1 MRMQSI
7 RARRR
12 PLYFWEVGGMLGVI
26 CEIALVA
33 VVIFAPPDWQL
44 GNGFAIAAVCAT
56 PIVLAYMVKEI
67 QAVFRWRRK
76 S

>member
-1 MRMQSI
+1 
-7 RARRR
+7 
-12 PLYFWEVGGMLGVI
+12 MLGVI